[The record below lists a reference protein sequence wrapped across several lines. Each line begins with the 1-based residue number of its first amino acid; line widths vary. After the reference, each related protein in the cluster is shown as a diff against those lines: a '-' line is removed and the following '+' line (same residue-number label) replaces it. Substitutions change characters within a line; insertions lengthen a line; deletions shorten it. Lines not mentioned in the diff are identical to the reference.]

1 MNDYS
6 KIPIELKQMNHWV
19 CWGAE
24 GENPKIPYNPIT
36 GYKAKANDMG
46 TWTTFEKA
54 HKAVSEGRYEGI
66 GFEFADGVVGVDLDH
81 CIEDGKISPAA
92 QYVTNRFDSYTE
104 ISQSG
109 TGIHILCRGK
119 LPGNAIK
126 TQEIELYD
134 TGRYFALTGNVYE
147 NRVELKDAQAAIDEL
162 YATLTEQRT
171 KPAEKPTQAATPSLS
186 LQDNEV
192 IDIAMKSKS
201 GGLFGELLS
210 GQWESRYSSQSE
222 ADIAF
227 CNMLAFFCGK
237 NAEQMD
243 RIFRS
248 SGLMREKWDREQAG
262 TTYGAIT
269 IQRAIEGVKD
279 VYSPQV
285 KQTDVFGRTEYNQ
298 KSSPPKLKHVSAAD
312 LQNMELPPVQ
322 FIIKGLLPVGLGLLV
337 SPPKYGKS
345 WMVLDMGIS
354 VASGNSFLG
363 HETNHGGCLYLAL
376 EDSLNRLKD
385 RMGKVLGSEAA
396 PACFDY
402 AVEALDLSHGL
413 LEQLAGYLT
422 EKPETKLIIIDT
434 LQKVRGQTGG
444 KENAYTTDY
453 REMGLLKTFADQHR
467 ICILLVH
474 HLRKMGDDG
483 DPFNRISGT
492 AAIFGAADVAMV
504 LSRDKR
510 GDSQTTFTFEGRD
523 IESGSSVLEFDKKL
537 FRWRLLGDSDWLA
550 EERAR
555 LAYQNDLIVRTIKKL
570 LEQRPEGWTGTSRE
584 LLDAGK
590 ELLNA
595 YIAASP
601 NEITK
606 KLAQL
611 DKALFEYDGITHTSP
626 GNGNATKR
634 HKFTL
639 PVEHEYSQTTV
650 LPI

>member
-54 HKAVSEGRYEGI
+54 HKAVTEGRYKGI

-81 CIEDGKISPAA
+81 CIEDGEISPAA
-92 QYVTNRFDSYTE
+92 QYVTTRFDSYTE

-119 LPGNAIK
+119 LPGNAVK
-126 TQEIELYD
+126 TKEIELYD
-134 TGRYFALTGNVYE
+134 TGRYFALTGNVYD

-162 YATLTEQRT
+162 YATLDGQRT
-171 KPAEKPTQAATPSLS
+171 KPAEKPTQAAVTSLS

-192 IDIAMKSKS
+192 IDIAMRSKS
-201 GGLFGELLS
+201 GGLFGELLN
-210 GQWESRYSSQSE
+210 GQWEGRYSSQSE

-248 SGLMREKWDREQAG
+248 SGLMRDKWDREQAG

-269 IQRAIEGVKD
+269 IQNAVDHCMD
-279 VYSPQV
+279 VYSPQAR
-285 KQTDVFGRTEYNQ
+285 QTDVFGRTEHNQ
-298 KSSPPKLKHVSAAD
+298 KSSPPKLNHISAAD

-322 FIIKGLLPVGLGLLV
+322 FIINGLLPVGLGLLA

-345 WMVLDMGIS
+345 WMVLDMGLS
-354 VASGNSFLG
+354 VASGNRFLG
-363 HETNHGGCLYLAL
+363 HETSQGGCLYLAL

-385 RMGKVLGSEAA
+385 RMGKVLGSETA

-453 REMGLLKTFADQHR
+453 REMGLLKSFADQHK

-504 LSRDKR
+504 LSKDKR

-523 IESGSSVLEFDKKL
+523 IESGSCVLEFDKEL
-537 FRWRLLGDSDWLA
+537 FRWRILGDSDWLA

-555 LAYQNDLIVRTIKKL
+555 LAYQNDPIVKTIKKL

-590 ELLNA
+590 ELLKA

-634 HKFTL
+634 HKFML
-639 PVEHEYSQTTV
+639 PVEHEYNQTMV